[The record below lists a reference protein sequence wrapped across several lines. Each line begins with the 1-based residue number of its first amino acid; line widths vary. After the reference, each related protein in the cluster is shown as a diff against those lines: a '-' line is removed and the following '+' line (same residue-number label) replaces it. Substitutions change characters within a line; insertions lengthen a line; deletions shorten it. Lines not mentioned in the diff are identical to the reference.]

1 MMKKKNRIDT
11 INSSKK
17 YFIFNYLI
25 YLINLYYVLK

>member
-11 INSSKK
+11 VNNAKK